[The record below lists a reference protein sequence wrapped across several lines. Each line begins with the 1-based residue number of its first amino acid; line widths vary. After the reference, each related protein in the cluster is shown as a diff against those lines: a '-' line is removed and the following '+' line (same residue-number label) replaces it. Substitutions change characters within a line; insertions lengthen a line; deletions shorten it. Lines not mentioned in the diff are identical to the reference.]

1 MERSPQDLE
10 AHRRQDF
17 VWVERVANLLDNKFA
32 IGRFRFGLDPIL
44 NLIPYG
50 GQFVSFAVSMMLVVV
65 MFRNGVRTK
74 VVIKM
79 LFNIIVDA
87 LLGAIPF
94 LGQIFDF
101 FNKANEKN
109 IKLLREH
116 YFENKNQGSAT
127 GLILAVLAIVV
138 LISGLTFYMMW
149 LIVSWS
155 WGLLTGLF

>member
-1 MERSPQDLE
+1 MQRSLQELE
-10 AHRRQDF
+10 AHRRKDF
-17 VWVERVANLLDNKFA
+17 VWVERVVNLLDNRFA
-32 IGRFRFGLDPIL
+32 IGNFRFGLDPIL
-44 NLIPYG
+44 NLVPYG

-65 MFRNGVRTK
+65 MFRNGVRMK

-79 LFNIIVDA
+79 LFNITFDA

-127 GLILAVLAIVV
+127 GLILAVLAIVL
-138 LISGLTFYMMW
+138 LISALTFYMMW
-149 LIVSWS
+149 LIASWS
-155 WGLLTGLF
+155 WSLLAGLF

>member
-127 GLILAVLAIVV
+127 GLISAVLAIVV

-149 LIVSWS
+149 LVVSWS
-155 WGLLTGLF
+155 WDLLTGLF

>member
-155 WGLLTGLF
+155 WDLLTGLF